1 MPSLKSKI
9 ESMLLVTNYPLT
21 EKKLLELTQEKDK
34 KKISEAVTELYN
46 DYKQRSDSGIVLVK
60 TDDSVQLVTAPDNAG
75 VVAKFI
81 KDETTG
87 ELSRASLETLTI
99 IAYRSP
105 ITRAELETI
114 RGVNCSVILRNL
126 SIRGLVESVM
136 DKKKMATTYFIT
148 IEFMKFLGIT
158 DPKEL
163 PDYEKLNSDENLQ
176 KVISENK
183 KD

>member
-136 DKKKMATTYFIT
+136 DKKKMATTY
-148 IEFMKFLGIT
+148 
-158 DPKEL
+158 
-163 PDYEKLNSDENLQ
+163 
-176 KVISENK
+176 
-183 KD
+183 